1 MNFPTQVCVPDDHS
15 DFKSCK
21 RIKFTEL
28 GKEHISYTDTQF
40 PHNVCFNLYRKYN
53 TK

>member
-15 DFKSCK
+15 DFSCE

-28 GKEHISYTDTQF
+28 RKEHISYTDTQF
-40 PHNVCFNLYRKYN
+40 PHNVCFN